1 MELPISSP
9 GARID
14 EVFYSAPMYADNL
27 ALVASSPEEL
37 QAMRDIVSHYAPQW
51 HYQLNSSKSMILS
64 FGESPR
70 FNRHLL

>member
-27 ALVASSPEEL
+27 ALVASSPEKL
-37 QAMRDIVSHYAPQW
+37 QAMSHTMPPSGVT
-51 HYQLNSSKSMILS
+51 N
-64 FGESPR
+64 
-70 FNRHLL
+70 